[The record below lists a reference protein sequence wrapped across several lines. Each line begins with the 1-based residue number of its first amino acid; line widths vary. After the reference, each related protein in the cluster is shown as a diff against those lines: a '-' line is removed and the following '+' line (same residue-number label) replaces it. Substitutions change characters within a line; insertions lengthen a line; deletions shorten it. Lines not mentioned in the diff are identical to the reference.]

1 MHLIKYVLCCF
12 VLPLWT
18 GTRRNKG
25 EPKVHHFSGAHVTWD
40 INIIS
45 FTHSN
50 SGTPTGTGSKPALS
64 NMLHVTW
71 PRQFVQTMTFV
82 FKAINYHPEPYREGL
97 ERRQRVSQSHSHLR
111 C

>member
-1 MHLIKYVLCCF
+1 MIKSMNASNQIRTL
-12 VLPLWT
+12 L
-18 GTRRNKG
+18 R
-25 EPKVHHFSGAHVTWD
+25 EIKVSQKCTTLAGLTSRVILHH
-40 INIIS
+40 I
-45 FTHSN
+45 FTH

-82 FKAINYHPEPYREGL
+82 FRAINYHPEPHREGL
-97 ERRQRVSQSHSHLR
+97 ERRQRISQSHSHLR